1 MSDSKVQL
9 KTMAKQ
15 NDVEK
20 YYGNNRASKAIYGAI
35 LLFVFIAGVAHTG
48 GAEPL
53 AMALKTFIAALTIV
67 FAEIYAEFIG
77 ERIKNKGRLTH
88 VERRGIASDAFAIA
102 SVSIWPCI
110 IFLVSATGLL
120 AVEKAFFLA
129 LAYLLGVLLLFSFW
143 AGRMSGLSR
152 AWSLAFST
160 VTLLIGVLVILLKYK
175 FGH

>member
-1 MSDSKVQL
+1 MKPHRQGFIKQSLL
-9 KTMAKQ
+9 KLL
-15 NDVEK
+15 
-20 YYGNNRASKAIYGAI
+20 GLFRAVTKKMPVMVVR
-35 LLFVFIAGVAHTG
+35 FV
-48 GAEPL
+48 
-53 AMALKTFIAALTIV
+53 
-67 FAEIYAEFIG
+67 
-77 ERIKNKGRLTH
+77 
-88 VERRGIASDAFAIA
+88 AFAGA
-102 SVSIWPCI
+102 FACVGLV
-110 IFLVSATGLL
+110 FLVWATGLL